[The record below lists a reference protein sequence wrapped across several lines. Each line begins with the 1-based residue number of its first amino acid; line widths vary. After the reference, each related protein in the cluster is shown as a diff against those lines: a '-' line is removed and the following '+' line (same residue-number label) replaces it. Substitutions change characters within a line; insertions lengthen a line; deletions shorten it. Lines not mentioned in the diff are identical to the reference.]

1 MGLFAPGAVT
11 MLVSRDIR
19 DLIDTALAEDV
30 GSGDPTT
37 DTLIEP
43 GLTGSAS
50 LVTRED
56 GVLAGIDVAAAVF
69 TQFDPALSAVA
80 LQEDGSRLTAGD
92 RLASVTGSVASIL
105 KAERTAVN
113 FLQHLSGIATQTRLY
128 VDAVHGYRAQIV
140 DTRKT
145 TPGLRKLEKYA
156 VTMGGGRNHRHN
168 LADGILIKDNHIEAL
183 ALRGVG
189 IGEVVERALAG
200 ASHMVKV
207 EIEVETI
214 EQLEE
219 VLAAGADLVLLDN
232 MGPEQMKTAVRLASG
247 WAVVEASGGIT
258 LDTVREIAKTGV
270 DIISVG
276 ALTHSAPALNISLDM
291 TIDL

>member
-1 MGLFAPGAVT
+1 
-11 MLVSRDIR
+11 MLLSRDIR
-19 DLIDTALAEDV
+19 DLIDAALAEDV

-37 DTLIEP
+37 DTLIDP

-50 LVTRED
+50 LVSREN
-56 GVLAGIDVAAAVF
+56 GVLAGIGVATTVF
-69 TQFDPALSAVA
+69 TQFDPTLDAVA
-80 LQEDGSRLTAGD
+80 LVEDGSTVAAGD

-113 FLQHLSGIATQTRLY
+113 FLQHLSGVATQTRRY
-128 VDAVHGYRAQIV
+128 VDAVRGYRAQIV

-189 IGEVVERALAG
+189 IGEVVKRAIDG
-200 ASHMVKV
+200 ASHMIKV

-214 EQLEE
+214 RQLEE
-219 VLAAGADLVLLDN
+219 VLDAGADLVLLDN
-232 MGPEQMKTAVRLASG
+232 MEPEQMETAVRLASG
-247 WAVVEASGGIT
+247 RAVVEASGGIT
-258 LDTVREIAKTGV
+258 LDTVEEIAKTGV

-276 ALTHSAPALNISLDM
+276 ALTHSAPSLNISLDM

>member
-1 MGLFAPGAVT
+1 
-11 MLVSRDIR
+11 MLISREIK
-19 DLIDTALAEDV
+19 DLIDVALAEDI

-37 DTLIEP
+37 DTLIDP
-43 GLTGSAS
+43 RLMGSAS
-50 LVTRED
+50 LVSRED
-56 GVLAGIDVAAAVF
+56 GVIAGIDVATTVF
-69 TQFDPALSAVA
+69 TQFDPALSTVA
-80 LQEDGSRLTAGD
+80 LVEDGSSVTAGD
-92 RLASVTGSVASIL
+92 QLACVKGNVASIL

-113 FLQHLSGIATQTRLY
+113 FLQHLSGVATQTRRY
-128 VDAVHGYRAQIV
+128 VDAVEGYRAQIV

-183 ALRGVG
+183 ALSGVG
-189 IGEVVERALAG
+189 IGEIVKRALSG
-200 ASHMVKV
+200 ASHMIKV

-214 EQLEE
+214 KDLEE
-219 VLAAGADLVLLDN
+219 ALDAGADLVLLDN
-232 MGPEQMKTAVRLASG
+232 MEPKQMETAVRLASG
-247 WAVVEASGGIT
+247 RAVIEASGGIT
-258 LDTVREIAKTGV
+258 LETVRAIAKTGV

-276 ALTHSAPALNISLDM
+276 ALTHSAPSLNISLDM

>member
-1 MGLFAPGAVT
+1 
-11 MLVSRDIR
+11 MLLSREVR
-19 DLIDTALAEDV
+19 DLIDAALAEDV

-37 DTLIEP
+37 DTLIDRSM
-43 GLTGSAS
+43 TGNAA
-50 LVTRED
+50 LVSRED
-56 GVLAGIDVAAAVF
+56 GVIAGIDVATAVF
-69 TQFDPALSAVA
+69 TQFDPDLSAVA
-80 LQEDGSRLTAGD
+80 ILEDGSTVTAGD
-92 RLASVTGSVASIL
+92 RLIRVAGSVASIL

-113 FLQHLSGIATQTRLY
+113 FLQHLSGVATQTRRY
-128 VDAVHGYRAQIV
+128 VDAVDDYRAQIV

-156 VTMGGGRNHRHN
+156 VSMGGGRNHRYN
-168 LADGILIKDNHIEAL
+168 LADGILIKDNHIEAM
-183 ALRGVG
+183 ALKGVG
-189 IGEVVERALAG
+189 IGEVVKRAIAG
-200 ASHMVKV
+200 ASHMIKV

-219 VLAAGADLVLLDN
+219 VLKAGADLVLLDN
-232 MGPEQMKTAVRLASG
+232 MEPEQMQTAVRLASG
-247 WAVVEASGGIT
+247 RAIVEASGGIT
-258 LDTVREIAKTGV
+258 LETVRDVASTGV

>member
-1 MGLFAPGAVT
+1 MT
-11 MLVSRDIR
+11 MLISRDIR
-19 DLIDTALAEDV
+19 DLIDAALAEDV

-37 DTLIEP
+37 DTLIDP
-43 GLTGSAS
+43 RLAGSAA
-50 LVTRED
+50 LVSRED
-56 GVLAGIDVAAAVF
+56 GVLAGIDVATTVF
-69 TQFDPALSAVA
+69 AQFDPTLDAVA
-80 LQEDGSRLTAGD
+80 LVEDGSGVAAGD

-113 FLQHLSGIATQTRLY
+113 FLQHLSGVATQTRRY
-128 VDAVHGYRAQIV
+128 VDAVRGYRAQIV

-189 IGEVVERALAG
+189 IGEVVKRAVAG
-200 ASHMVKV
+200 ASHMIKV

-219 VLAAGADLVLLDN
+219 VLDAGADLVLLDN
-232 MGPEQMKTAVRLASG
+232 MEPEQMETAVRLASG
-247 WAVVEASGGIT
+247 RAVVEASGGIT
-258 LDTVREIAKTGV
+258 LETIGEIAKTGV

-276 ALTHSAPALNISLDM
+276 ALTHSAPSLNISLDM

>member
-1 MGLFAPGAVT
+1 
-11 MLVSRDIR
+11 MLISREIK
-19 DLIDTALAEDV
+19 DLIDVALAEDI

-37 DTLIEP
+37 DTLIDP
-43 GLTGSAS
+43 RLMGSAS
-50 LVTRED
+50 LVSRED
-56 GVLAGIDVAAAVF
+56 GVIAGIDVATTVF
-69 TQFDPALSAVA
+69 TQFDPALCTVA
-80 LQEDGSRLTAGD
+80 LVEDGSSVTAGD
-92 RLASVTGSVASIL
+92 QLACVTGKVGSIL

-113 FLQHLSGIATQTRLY
+113 FLQHLSGVATQTRRY
-128 VDAVHGYRAQIV
+128 VDAVEGYRAQIV

-183 ALRGVG
+183 ALSGVG
-189 IGEVVERALAG
+189 IGEIVKRALSG
-200 ASHMVKV
+200 ASHMIKV

-214 EQLEE
+214 RDLEE
-219 VLAAGADLVLLDN
+219 ALDAGADLVLLDN
-232 MGPEQMKTAVRLASG
+232 MEPEQMETAVRLASG
-247 WAVVEASGGIT
+247 RAVVEASGGIT
-258 LDTVREIAKTGV
+258 LETVREIAKTGV

-276 ALTHSAPALNISLDM
+276 ALTHSAPSLNISLDM

>member
-1 MGLFAPGAVT
+1 
-11 MLVSRDIR
+11 MLLSREVR
-19 DLIDTALAEDV
+19 DLIDAALAEDI

-37 DTLIEP
+37 DTLIDP
-43 GLTGSAS
+43 SMTGNAA
-50 LVTRED
+50 LVSRGD
-56 GVLAGIDVAAAVF
+56 GVIAGIDVATAVF
-69 TQFDPALSAVA
+69 TQFDPDLSAVA
-80 LQEDGSRLTAGD
+80 ILEDGSTVTAGD
-92 RLASVTGSVASIL
+92 RLIRVAGSVASIL

-113 FLQHLSGIATQTRLY
+113 FLQHLSGVATQTRRY
-128 VDAVHGYRAQIV
+128 VDAVDGYRAQIV

-156 VTMGGGRNHRHN
+156 VAMGGGRNHRYN
-168 LADGILIKDNHIEAL
+168 LADGILIKDNHIEAM
-183 ALRGVG
+183 ALKGVG
-189 IGEVVERALAG
+189 IGEVVKRAIAG
-200 ASHMVKV
+200 ASHMIKV

-219 VLAAGADLVLLDN
+219 VLEAGADLVLLDN
-232 MGPEQMKTAVRLASG
+232 MEPEQMQTAVRLASG
-247 WAVVEASGGIT
+247 RAIVEASGGIT
-258 LDTVREIAKTGV
+258 LETVREVASTGV

>member
-1 MGLFAPGAVT
+1 MT
-11 MLVSRDIR
+11 MLISRDIR
-19 DLIDTALAEDV
+19 DLIDAALAEDV

-37 DTLIEP
+37 DTLIDP
-43 GLTGSAS
+43 TLMGSAS
-50 LVTRED
+50 LVSRED
-56 GVLAGIDVAAAVF
+56 GVLAGIDVATTVF
-69 TQFDPALSAVA
+69 AQFDPTLDAVA
-80 LQEDGSRLTAGD
+80 LVEDGSGVAAGD

-113 FLQHLSGIATQTRLY
+113 FLQHLSGVATQTRRY
-128 VDAVHGYRAQIV
+128 VDAVRGYRAQIV

-189 IGEVVERALAG
+189 IGEVVKRAVAG
-200 ASHMVKV
+200 ASHMIKV

-219 VLAAGADLVLLDN
+219 VLDAGADLVLLDN
-232 MGPEQMKTAVRLASG
+232 MESEQMETAVRLASG
-247 WAVVEASGGIT
+247 RAVVEASGGIT
-258 LDTVREIAKTGV
+258 LETVGEIAKTGV

-276 ALTHSAPALNISLDM
+276 ALTHSAPSLNISLDM

>member
-1 MGLFAPGAVT
+1 MT
-11 MLVSRDIR
+11 MLISRDIR
-19 DLIDTALAEDV
+19 DLIDAALAEDV

-37 DTLIEP
+37 DTLIAP
-43 GLTGSAS
+43 TLTGSAS
-50 LVTRED
+50 LVSRED
-56 GVLAGIDVAAAVF
+56 GVLAGIDVATTVF
-69 TQFDPALSAVA
+69 AQFDPTLDAVA
-80 LQEDGSRLTAGD
+80 LVEDGSGVAAGD

-113 FLQHLSGIATQTRLY
+113 FLQHLSGVATQTWRY
-128 VDAVHGYRAQIV
+128 VDAVRGYRAQIV

-189 IGEVVERALAG
+189 IGEVVKRAVAG
-200 ASHMVKV
+200 ASHMIKV

-219 VLAAGADLVLLDN
+219 VLDAGADLVLLDN
-232 MGPEQMKTAVRLASG
+232 MESEQMETAVRLASG
-247 WAVVEASGGIT
+247 RAVVEASGGIT
-258 LDTVREIAKTGV
+258 LETVGEIAKTGV

-276 ALTHSAPALNISLDM
+276 ALTHSAPSLNISLDM

>member
-1 MGLFAPGAVT
+1 MT
-11 MLVSRDIR
+11 MLISRDIR
-19 DLIDTALAEDV
+19 DLIDAALAEDV

-37 DTLIEP
+37 DTLIDP
-43 GLTGSAS
+43 RLAGSAA
-50 LVTRED
+50 LVSRED
-56 GVLAGIDVAAAVF
+56 GVLAGIDVATTVF
-69 TQFDPALSAVA
+69 AQFDPTLDAVA
-80 LQEDGSRLTAGD
+80 LVEDGSGVAAGD

-113 FLQHLSGIATQTRLY
+113 FLQHLSGVATQTRRY
-128 VDAVHGYRAQIV
+128 VDAVRGYRAQIV

-189 IGEVVERALAG
+189 IGEVVKRAVAG
-200 ASHMVKV
+200 ASHMIKV

-219 VLAAGADLVLLDN
+219 VLDAGADLVLLDN
-232 MGPEQMKTAVRLASG
+232 MESEQMETAVRLASG
-247 WAVVEASGGIT
+247 RAVVEASGGIT
-258 LDTVREIAKTGV
+258 LETVGEIAKTGV

-276 ALTHSAPALNISLDM
+276 ALTHSAPSLNISLDM

>member
-1 MGLFAPGAVT
+1 
-11 MLVSRDIR
+11 MLISREIK
-19 DLIDTALAEDV
+19 DLIDVALAEDI

-37 DTLIEP
+37 DTLIDP
-43 GLTGSAS
+43 RLMGSAS
-50 LVTRED
+50 LVSRED
-56 GVLAGIDVAAAVF
+56 GVIAGIDVATTVF
-69 TQFDPALSAVA
+69 TQFDPALSTVA
-80 LQEDGSRLTAGD
+80 LVEDGSSVTAGD
-92 RLASVTGSVASIL
+92 QLACVKGNVASIL

-113 FLQHLSGIATQTRLY
+113 FLQHLSGVATQTRRY
-128 VDAVHGYRAQIV
+128 VDAVEGYRAQIV

-183 ALRGVG
+183 ALSGVG
-189 IGEVVERALAG
+189 IGEIVKRALSG
-200 ASHMVKV
+200 ASHMIKV

-214 EQLEE
+214 KDLEE
-219 VLAAGADLVLLDN
+219 ALDAGADLVLLDN
-232 MGPEQMKTAVRLASG
+232 MEPEQMETAVRLASG
-247 WAVVEASGGIT
+247 RAVVEASGGIT
-258 LDTVREIAKTGV
+258 LETVREIAKTGV

-276 ALTHSAPALNISLDM
+276 ALTHSAPSLNISLDM

>member
-1 MGLFAPGAVT
+1 MLF
-11 MLVSRDIR
+11 SREIK
-19 DLIDTALAEDV
+19 DLIDVALAEDI

-37 DTLIEP
+37 DTLIDP
-43 GLTGSAS
+43 RLMGSAS
-50 LVTRED
+50 LVSRED
-56 GVLAGIDVAAAVF
+56 GVIAGIDVATTVF
-69 TQFDPALSAVA
+69 TQFDPALCTVA
-80 LQEDGSRLTAGD
+80 LVEDGSSVTAGD
-92 RLASVTGSVASIL
+92 QLACVTGKVGSIL

-113 FLQHLSGIATQTRLY
+113 FLQHLSGVATQTRRY
-128 VDAVHGYRAQIV
+128 VDAVEGYRAQIV

-183 ALRGVG
+183 ALSGVG
-189 IGEVVERALAG
+189 IGEIVKRALSG
-200 ASHMVKV
+200 ASHMIKV

-214 EQLEE
+214 KDLEE
-219 VLAAGADLVLLDN
+219 ALDAGADLVLLDN
-232 MGPEQMKTAVRLASG
+232 MEPKQMETAVRLASG
-247 WAVVEASGGIT
+247 RAVIEASGGIT
-258 LDTVREIAKTGV
+258 LETVREIAKTGV

-276 ALTHSAPALNISLDM
+276 ALTHSAPSLNISLDM